1 MASNRLPPV
10 TWAGGAVAWVL
21 GLVALRPLVG
31 SDPLVVVAQ
40 RVIDAAPGSVA
51 TWAIETLGKGAQPA
65 LVLGVA
71 LATVVVAAVGGAVV
85 WYVDPVRRWRTR
97 VTGAV
102 AVAVFAATAVGFFEA
117 GGGLSLRWLV
127 ATILAPLPPLA
138 LWWRRTDAMAPVGRR
153 GALRGVGSAVGAL
166 AVGGVVARGVGG
178 PGVGSGP
185 QPGEDLD
192 PLDEKTAV
200 GTTTP
205 APTPSADTGDLASRR
220 KVRNVVVSSAETGAD
235 FGFGF
240 EGMPARVGSASE
252 HYVVDKAISTP
263 QVNADAWSLSV
274 EGFVDEAG
282 DYTLEDLVTHPEAR
296 DMTVTTACISNIVGG
311 NLISTVDWRAVPV
324 RALLEEAGVG
334 PEAVDIV
341 TRAEDGYTEAL
352 PWDVVRERDDVVI
365 AVGMD
370 GGTLPRQHGFPA
382 RLLVPGR
389 YGMKSTKWVRSLR
402 VESSDHA
409 AYWEKRGWDEEAVVN
424 TLSYVRAIQRRGDR
438 IGVGGVAY
446 AGRRNVARVEVSV
459 DDGETWADAT
469 LEEPP
474 SPHAWRRWRHVVER
488 PDRGP
493 IDVQVRATDGDGN
506 TQTSERTGPHPGGS
520 TGWHTIS
527 VSL

>member
-1 MASNRLPPV
+1 MDSYRLPPV
-10 TWAGGAVAWVL
+10 TWAAGALAWVL
-21 GLVALRPLVG
+21 ALVAMRPLVG
-31 SDPLVVVAQ
+31 SDPLVVAAQ
-40 RVIDAAPGSVA
+40 WVIDSVPGSVA
-51 TWAIETLGKGAQPA
+51 TWAIETFGKDAQPM

-71 LATVVVAAVGGAVV
+71 LATTGVAAVAGAVV
-85 WYVDPVRRWRTR
+85 WYVDPVRRWRAR
-97 VTGAV
+97 VTGTV
-102 AVAVFAATAVGFFEA
+102 AVAVVAATAIGFFEA
-117 GGGLSLRWLV
+117 AGGLSLRWLV
-127 ATILAPLPPLA
+127 ATLLAPLPPLA
-138 LWWRRTDAMAPVGRR
+138 LWWRRTDGMAPVGRR

-166 AVGGVVARGVGG
+166 AVGGVVARGIGG
-178 PGVGSGP
+178 PGFGSGP

-220 KVRNVVVSSAETGAD
+220 KVRNTVVSSAETEAE

-240 EGMPARVGSASE
+240 EGMPARVGSASD

-274 EGFVDEAG
+274 EGLVDDAG
-282 DYTLEDLVTHPEAR
+282 EYTLDDLVTHPEAR
-296 DMTVTTACISNIVGG
+296 DMAVTTACISNSVGG
-311 NLISTVDWRAVPV
+311 GLISTVDWRAVPV

-352 PWDVVRERDDVVI
+352 PWSVVRERDDIVI

-389 YGMKSTKWVRSLR
+389 YGMKSTKWVRSVR
-402 VESSDHA
+402 VKASDHA
-409 AYWEKRGWDEEAVVN
+409 AYWEKRGWVEEAVVN
-424 TLSYVRAIQRRGDR
+424 TLSYVRAVQRRGDR

-446 AGRRNVARVEVSV
+446 AGRRDVERVGVSV

-469 LEEPP
+469 LEDAP

-488 PDRGP
+488 PDGGP
-493 IDVQVRATDGDGN
+493 IDVVVRATDGEGN

-520 TGWHTIS
+520 TGWHRIS
-527 VSL
+527 TSL